1 VRWFDNPVEALPAP
15 LDMPAEQQRKV
26 MAQVGDAAVG
36 PHSGIYGWHN
46 AYKTPFA
53 AGDRLYVRT
62 YDYLYC
68 FAPAVNGTLT
78 DDPAKVAALRQAAAP
93 ATLVPALGSA
103 SAQERFEAVK
113 RLGALKSPLPATVA
127 EALAKLLAEDPH
139 HEIRAAAMRTLDACD
154 PAGKAGW
161 TVLTTT
167 VLPVLYPENHQQY
180 EAKTKERN
188 SLMWMLDD
196 LDAAGVAALLKH
208 WPQADPVQRW
218 FLLEMAGT
226 LAWKDP
232 EMLKSVVALA
242 QEPLERGAHW
252 AKRKMQYALPGYF
265 TAVNAAADPAIA
277 DILLKVYANDESL
290 SMNDAFRKHLPQ
302 EKYLAWLEGIALD
315 LKDVN
320 ARQNVLTAWRAVGPA
335 AKPSMQKVAAAT
347 KLEAFRKDIE
357 FTIGRLED
365 PR

>member
-1 VRWFDNPVEALPAP
+1 
-15 LDMPAEQQRKV
+15 
-26 MAQVGDAAVG
+26 
-36 PHSGIYGWHN
+36 
-46 AYKTPFA
+46 
-53 AGDRLYVRT
+53 
-62 YDYLYC
+62 
-68 FAPAVNGTLT
+68 
-78 DDPAKVAALRQAAAP
+78 
-93 ATLVPALGSA
+93 
-103 SAQERFEAVK
+103 
-113 RLGALKSPLPATVA
+113 VA